1 MIFSDKKIH
10 LIELFRRESDLNLL
24 PLIGISVLSGAS
36 NAALLATINR
46 ATTNGDNRS
55 DDLRLMFM
63 SALCIAIFIITKK
76 YVLRRGVFFVEELVR
91 KVRIRIVNKIRHSE
105 LLMMEQMGSS
115 DIYARITKDAVS
127 VSHSAEIL
135 SNGFQSLIMVIFSV
149 IYVAFLSIPSFLIM
163 ILYFVL
169 GVYAYM
175 RLSKVAN
182 KLLQKATKREEA
194 FFETLDSVL
203 HGFKEIKVN
212 KKKNDSVYKRF
223 VKVTNETKELYMG
236 ANYKF
241 ITSYLFAQSF
251 FYILL
256 TVIIFVLPMYYEVA
270 NANVVKISSA
280 ILFIVGPMETFVSAV
295 PFVMSANVAAG
306 NIATLE
312 EKLES
317 NLKAEELEHLN
328 DPDYEVEPLP
338 FEKAVTLS
346 NVAFQ
351 YPNDGFSAGPIS
363 LTIPKGEITFLSG
376 GNGAGKSTFLKLIAG
391 LYYPKSG
398 TIKVD
403 DTRIKASNYANH
415 RELFSVI
422 FTDFYLFERLY
433 GLEEADQ
440 EKVNDLLKTMGIN
453 DKTQVID
460 SKVTERNL
468 STGQKKRLAL
478 VISLLEDKAIYV
490 FDEVAADQDPVFK
503 KYFYTELL
511 GEMKKQGKT
520 VMVVTHDDFY
530 FDVCDNH
537 YKLRDGE
544 LVITKS
550 NGKA

>member
-1 MIFSDKKIH
+1 MIFSDKKIP
-10 LIELFRRESDLNLL
+10 LFELFKRETDLKLL
-24 PLIGISVLSGAS
+24 PLVGISVLSGAS

-46 ATTNGDNRS
+46 ATTNGDNRT
-55 DDLRLMFM
+55 DDLRLMLM
-63 SALCIAIFIITKK
+63 SILCIGIFIVTKR
-76 YVLRRGVFFVEELVR
+76 YVLKTGVLFVEELVR

-105 LLMMEQMGSS
+105 LLMMEQMGTS
-115 DIYARITKDAVS
+115 DVYARISKDAVT
-127 VSHSAEIL
+127 VSHSAEVA
-135 SNGFQSLIMVIFSV
+135 SNGFQSLVMVIFSV

-182 KLLQKATKREEA
+182 KLLQKATKKEQS

-203 HGFKEIKVN
+203 YGFKEIKVN
-212 KKKNDSVYKRF
+212 KKKNDSVYSRF
-223 VKVTNETKELYMG
+223 RRVTSQTKELYVS

-241 ITSYLFAQSF
+241 ITSYIFAQSF

-256 TVIIFVLPMYYEVA
+256 TVIIFVLPMYYEMG
-270 NANVVKISSA
+270 NNSIVKISSA
-280 ILFIVGPMETFVSAV
+280 ILFIVGPMETFVSSIPV
-295 PFVMSANVAAG
+295 IMGANVAAD

-317 NLKAEELEHLN
+317 NLAPEELKHLN
-328 DPDYEVEPLP
+328 DSDYEIEPLA
-338 FEKAVTLS
+338 FNEEVALKNVT
-346 NVAFQ
+346 FQ
-351 YPNDGFSAGPIS
+351 YPNEGFSVGPIS

-376 GNGAGKSTFLKLIAG
+376 GNGVGKSTFLKLISG

-398 TIKVD
+398 SISVD
-403 DTRIKASNYANH
+403 GIPVKDRNYANH

-433 GLEEADQ
+433 GLEHVDQ
-440 EKVNDLLKTMGIN
+440 QKVNELLKTMRI
-453 DKTQVID
+453 DEKTQVVDHEI
-460 SKVTERNL
+460 TERNL

-478 VISLLEDKAIYV
+478 VISLLEDKSIYV

-503 KYFYTELL
+503 KYFYKELL
-511 GEMKKQGKT
+511 FEMKRQGKT
-520 VMVVTHDDFY
+520 IMVVTHDDFY

-537 YKLRDGE
+537 YKLENGE
-544 LVITKS
+544 LVTAK
-550 NGKA
+550 